1 MVAKVTVSMPEE
13 LLAKLDA
20 EAASLGRSRSLL
32 VQEATATYLGKTEE
46 ERVEEARRVR
56 ILGAIEKMRHFE
68 DGAVIHDDRPSLE
81 ILREIRETDDSA
93 PLRGYGPGEDE

>member
-1 MVAKVTVSMPEE
+1 MVAKVTVSLSDE
-13 LLAKLDA
+13 LLAQLDA
-20 EAASLGRSRSLL
+20 AAAELGRSRSSL
-32 VQEATATYLGKTEE
+32 VQEATAAYLGKTLE
-46 ERVEEARRVR
+46 ERVDDARRTR

-93 PLRGYGPGEDE
+93 PLRGFEPGERT